1 MVAAADTAW
10 QVVAASKPGVNHR
23 KGHNEDAWL
32 ACSRLDRSLILAIAD
47 GAGSARY
54 ASAASRLAV
63 ARARN
68 LLATG
73 PLPSEEPW
81 HERLLTLLRE
91 VRSTLLW
98 EAERGNGQAHDYA
111 TTLLLTVVTT
121 GELATLQLGDGAVVV
136 RHRDGLL
143 ERPLQPARGR
153 HAGETVFV
161 TSDGAMDAAR
171 TAVLP
176 ARELVG
182 VALLTDGLEPVA
194 TSVATGAPHHPFFN
208 PLFTFAGGD
217 APVRRSRELGA
228 FLDTPDLNERTQDD
242 KTLILAVRS

>member
-47 GAGSARY
+47 GAGSARC

-68 LLATG
+68 LLATD
-73 PLPSEEPW
+73 PLPSGEPW

-161 TSDGAMDAAR
+161 TSDGAMEAAR